1 MNRIAV
7 LGGGPGGL
15 YFAYLWKTRHPG
27 DFVQVIEQNSEGA
40 TFGFGVVFSSRAM
53 DFLRADDP
61 DTADAITKQMET
73 WSDMTLVHQGET
85 ITIDGVGFSAIGRLE
100 LIVLLAERARAAGVV
115 ISFGTML
122 HSLDELSDYDLIVAS
137 DGVNSV
143 VRRSFE
149 GDFQTSISY
158 LDEKFAWFGTT
169 KRFETLTQT
178 FVETEFGTFN
188 AHHYRYSP
196 AMSTF
201 IVECDRASWLKAG
214 FDHLS
219 QEEMKSKCEMIFSE
233 TLDGHGLVAN
243 KSNWRN
249 FPWIWNGRW
258 SHRNMVLMG
267 DALHTAHY
275 SIGSG
280 TRLALEDVLALVKAL
295 EAHPGQIRDALEHYQ
310 AVRQPVVEK
319 LVRAARDSAAWY
331 ADFPRHMTLSPMEF
345 AYSYITRSGR
355 VDDERLR
362 AMSPGFMRR
371 YDALRPR
378 PAA

>member
-1 MNRIAV
+1 MKRIAV

-15 YFAYLWKTRHPG
+15 YFAYLWKTRHPE
-27 DFVQVIEQNSEGA
+27 DFVQVFERNAEGA
-40 TFGFGVVFSSRAM
+40 TFGFGVVFSARAM

-61 DTADAITKQMET
+61 DTADEITSRMET
-73 WSDMTLVHQGET
+73 WSDMTLVHRGESAT
-85 ITIDGVGFSAIGRLE
+85 LDGVDFSAIGRLDL
-100 LIVLLAERARAAGVV
+100 LILLTDRARSAGVELT
-115 ISFGTML
+115 FGTL
-122 HSLDELSDYDLIVAS
+122 LRSVEEVAGFDVIVAA
-137 DGVNSV
+137 DGVNSL

-178 FVETEFGTFN
+178 FVETDFGTFN

-196 AMSTF
+196 TMSTF

-214 FDHLS
+214 LDHLDP
-219 QEEMKSKCEMIFSE
+219 EGTKARCETIFAE
-233 TLDGHGLVAN
+233 TLDGHGLVTN
-243 KSNWRN
+243 KSSWRN
-249 FPWIWNGRW
+249 FPWVWNERW
-258 SHRNMVLMG
+258 SHRNMVLIG

-280 TRLALEDVLALVKAL
+280 TRLALEDVLALVKSL
-295 EAHPGQIRDALEHYQ
+295 ETHPNDLRDALEHYQ
-310 AVRQPVVEK
+310 ATRQPVVQK
-319 LVRAARDSAAWY
+319 LVRAARESASWY
-331 ADFPRHMTLSPMEF
+331 ADFPRHMHLTPMEL

-355 VDDERLR
+355 IDDERLR
-362 AMSPGFMRR
+362 SMSPGFMTR
-371 YDALRPR
+371 YDAVRPR

>member
-1 MNRIAV
+1 MSRIAV

-15 YFAYLWKTRHPG
+15 YFAYLWKTRHP
-27 DFVQVIEQNSEGA
+27 DDYVELMEQNPEGA
-40 TFGFGVVFSSRAM
+40 TFGFGVVFSARAM

-61 DTADAITKQMET
+61 ETADAITAHMET
-73 WSDMTLVHQGET
+73 WSDMTLVHRGEIT
-85 ITIDGVGFSAIGRLE
+85 TIDGVGFSAIGRLE
-100 LIVLLAERARAAGVV
+100 LLVLLTQRARDAGVV
-115 ISFGTML
+115 LSFARTL
-122 HSLDELSDYDLIVAS
+122 HSVDELADFDLVVAA
-137 DGVNSV
+137 DGVNSL

-149 GDFQTSISY
+149 GDFQISISY

-196 AMSTF
+196 SMSTF
-201 IVECDRASWLKAG
+201 IVECDRPSWLKAG
-214 FDHLS
+214 FDHLGP
-219 QEEMKSKCEMIFSE
+219 EAMKAKCAEIFADV
-233 TLDGHGLVAN
+233 LDGHSLVAN

-249 FPWIWNGRW
+249 FPWIWNDRW
-258 SHRNMVLMG
+258 SHRNMVLIG

-280 TRLALEDVLALVKAL
+280 TRLALEDVLALIKAL
-295 EAHPGQIRDALEHYQ
+295 EAHPGQIRDALEAYQ
-310 AVRQPVVEK
+310 AQRQPVVGK
-319 LVRAARDSAAWY
+319 LVRAARDSASWY
-331 ADFPRHMTLSPMEF
+331 ADFPRHMALAPMDF

-362 AMSPGFMRR
+362 AMSPGFMQR